1 MHLAIG
7 AYNPIVYKPLVT
19 YYANINEPLML
30 ASIVSVV
37 YYKRVHGYTYM
48 YQFMVIIAI
57 MSIILGIYVV
67 IYFCIR
73 FSNTHAVY
81 RCVKR

>member
-30 ASIVSVV
+30 ASIALYRWCIISVFMGT
-37 YYKRVHGYTYM
+37 HM

-57 MSIILGIYVV
+57 MSII
-67 IYFCIR
+67 
-73 FSNTHAVY
+73 
-81 RCVKR
+81 